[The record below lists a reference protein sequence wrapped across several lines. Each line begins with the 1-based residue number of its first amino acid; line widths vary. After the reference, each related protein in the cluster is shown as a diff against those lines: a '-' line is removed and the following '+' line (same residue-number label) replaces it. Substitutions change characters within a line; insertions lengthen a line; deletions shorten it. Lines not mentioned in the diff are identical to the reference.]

1 MSFVLGLA
9 HQIVCGSVV
18 MHQSAVVSSS
28 GEDFR
33 ISSLVPLFHRISFPN
48 YLKPSTKSRFLQ
60 TFLFCRKMFK
70 ARHVIKILGYIFFA
84 KKLASQPCLRLS
96 RRPVSTI
103 KANSQTPH
111 SPFSPN
117 WISLLS
123 VQVYSINF
131 TGQLI
136 SVEWQA
142 RILSLF
148 PSAFLRSNQKSGIGT
163 RTHTP

>member
-9 HQIVCGSVV
+9 HQRVCGIRAQSYLRQGKIFVSPRWYLFFIVSLSLIIWNPLQSQGFCKLFSSVENC
-18 MHQSAVVSSS
+18 SSS
-28 GEDFR
+28 TR
-33 ISSLVPLFHRISFPN
+33 NSNARL
-48 YLKPSTKSRFLQ
+48 YLNKP
-60 TFLFCRKMFK
+60 
-70 ARHVIKILGYIFFA
+70 
-84 KKLASQPCLRLS
+84 ASQPCLKLS

-117 WISLLS
+117 WIRLLS

-148 PSAFLRSNQKSGIGT
+148 PSAFLGSNQKSGIGP

>member
-9 HQIVCGSVV
+9 HQRVCGSVV

-60 TFLFCRKMFK
+60 TFLFGRKMFK
-70 ARHVIKILGYIFFA
+70 ARHVIKMLGYIL
-84 KKLASQPCLRLS
+84 KKLASQPCLKLS

-117 WISLLS
+117 WIRLLS

-148 PSAFLRSNQKSGIGT
+148 PSAFLRSNQKSGIGP